1 MIVILVFLGFLILGG
16 VAPYVRQP
24 EVGEDYQN
32 QFDAESFYADATSCD
47 RAAIVEGNGDAL
59 IERVRM
65 IEHAKERVILSTFD
79 FRSDTAGKQMLS
91 ALISAAERGV
101 RVQILTDGF
110 NFLTHMK
117 GNSYFYALVRT
128 ENIEFKVY
136 NPVNLL
142 TPWKGMSRMHDKY
155 LVADEEVYLLGGR
168 NTFNYFLGDQDSHK
182 NYDRDVLVYNTGGE
196 ESSLYQV
203 MDYFEGVWN
212 LKYCKAWK
220 PGTWLTDAESVDRAS
235 AELQEIYNVMKEEL
249 GDWFEKADYESVTV
263 PTNKVTLLS
272 GQTSLYSK
280 EPQVFYGLGQLM
292 KNAREKVVVHTP
304 YIICNQMMYETFAEV
319 CEAGTEVTIMTNSAR
334 NNGNP
339 FGAADYVLHKEKILD
354 TGVNVLE
361 YDGGI
366 SYHAKS
372 MVIDDDLAIVGSF
385 NMDMKSVYQD
395 TELMLVVN
403 SKELSAQLSELFE
416 VYQED
421 AVRADPER
429 APMEELF
436 GGDVSGAQKI
446 ERFFIMLLDPLLRFL
461 L

>member
-1 MIVILVFLGFLILGG
+1 MLILVFLGYLILGG

-32 QFDAESFYADATSCD
+32 QFNAESFYADEVSCD
-47 RAAIVEGNGDAL
+47 RAAIVESNGDAL
-59 IERVRM
+59 EERIRM
-65 IEHAKERVILSTFD
+65 IEHARERIILSTFD
-79 FRSDTAGKQMLS
+79 FRSDIAGKQMLS
-91 ALISAAERGV
+91 ALISAAERGI
-101 RVQILTDGF
+101 RVQILADGF

-117 GNSYFYALVRT
+117 GNPYFYALVRT
-128 ENIEFKVY
+128 ENIEFRVY
-136 NPVNLL
+136 NPINLL

-155 LVADEEVYLLGGR
+155 LIADEEVYLLGGR
-168 NTFNYFLGDQDSHK
+168 NTFNYFLGEQEGHK

-196 ESSLYQV
+196 ASSLYQV
-203 MDYFEGVWN
+203 TDYFEGVWN
-212 LKYCKAWK
+212 LECCKVWK
-220 PGTWLTDAESVDRAS
+220 PGSWLTDTEGVDEA
-235 AELQEIYNVMKEEL
+235 AAQLHEIYSAMKEEH

-272 GQTSLYSK
+272 GQTGLYSK

-319 CEAGTEVTIMTNSAR
+319 CEAGTEVTIMTNSAQ

-372 MVIDDDLAIVGSF
+372 MVIDDDLAIAGSF
-385 NMDMKSVYQD
+385 NMDMKSAYQD

-403 SKELSAQLSELFE
+403 SKELNAQLSQLFE
-416 VYQED
+416 GYQAD
-421 AVRADPER
+421 AAGADPER

-436 GGDVSGAQKI
+436 GGAVSGMQKVQ
-446 ERFFIMLLDPLLRFL
+446 RFFIMLLDPVLRFL

>member
-1 MIVILVFLGFLILGG
+1 
-16 VAPYVRQP
+16 
-24 EVGEDYQN
+24 
-32 QFDAESFYADATSCD
+32 
-47 RAAIVEGNGDAL
+47 
-59 IERVRM
+59 
-65 IEHAKERVILSTFD
+65 
-79 FRSDTAGKQMLS
+79 
-91 ALISAAERGV
+91 
-101 RVQILTDGF
+101 
-110 NFLTHMK
+110 
-117 GNSYFYALVRT
+117 
-128 ENIEFKVY
+128 
-136 NPVNLL
+136 
-142 TPWKGMSRMHDKY
+142 
-155 LVADEEVYLLGGR
+155 
-168 NTFNYFLGDQDSHK
+168 
-182 NYDRDVLVYNTGGE
+182 
-196 ESSLYQV
+196 
-203 MDYFEGVWN
+203 
-212 LKYCKAWK
+212 
-220 PGTWLTDAESVDRAS
+220 
-235 AELQEIYNVMKEEL
+235 
-249 GDWFEKADYESVTV
+249 
-263 PTNKVTLLS
+263 
-272 GQTSLYSK
+272 
-280 EPQVFYGLGQLM
+280 M